1 MIDRVHQPKRDGP
14 AGFVATLSPNS
25 KAYEEGWLVRGIWS
39 AESACARRTFTH
51 ATAELQSR
59 ARCASR
65 LRQAMLEAANDHG
78 LPVAAV
84 AASFG
89 VAWWTT
95 QATINSA
102 AESLP
107 DVDSLHVAQ
116 LRVDERRY
124 QKVRWY
130 RDPNLSSGA
139 SRTAS
144 APSRMSLNS
153 AA

>member
-1 MIDRVHQPKRDGP
+1 
-14 AGFVATLSPNS
+14 
-25 KAYEEGWLVRGIWS
+25 
-39 AESACARRTFTH
+39 
-51 ATAELQSR
+51 
-59 ARCASR
+59 
-65 LRQAMLEAANDHG
+65 MLEAANDHG

-107 DVDSLHVAQ
+107 DVDSLHVAE
-116 LRVDERRY
+116 LWFDEGRY
-124 QKVRWY
+124 QKFRWY
-130 RDPNLSSGA
+130 LVTNLSSGVF
-139 SRTAS
+139 RTAF

-153 AA
+153 TA

>member
-1 MIDRVHQPKRDGP
+1 
-14 AGFVATLSPNS
+14 
-25 KAYEEGWLVRGIWS
+25 
-39 AESACARRTFTH
+39 
-51 ATAELQSR
+51 
-59 ARCASR
+59 
-65 LRQAMLEAANDHG
+65 MLEAANDHG

-84 AASFG
+84 AASFR

-130 RDPNLSSGA
+130 RDPNLSSGVF
-139 SRTAS
+139 RTAF

-153 AA
+153 TA

>member
-1 MIDRVHQPKRDGP
+1 
-14 AGFVATLSPNS
+14 
-25 KAYEEGWLVRGIWS
+25 
-39 AESACARRTFTH
+39 
-51 ATAELQSR
+51 
-59 ARCASR
+59 
-65 LRQAMLEAANDHG
+65 MLEAANDHG

-124 QKVRWY
+124 QKVATPTSRPG
-130 RDPNLSSGA
+130 RSARLSRRLGC
-139 SRTAS
+139 R
-144 APSRMSLNS
+144 
-153 AA
+153 